1 MILAIDYCVDIADLF
16 RATIHGGCSM
26 TFQQG
31 STVAS
36 VKKRKRPFHCPPLKE
51 VSVAFQQ
58 KNTKIQYTQEKP
70 WCGRYSI
77 STTFLSILGF
87 GVDAGAEVDTRY
99 TSIIPMNTTHK

>member
-16 RATIHGGCSM
+16 RAT

-36 VKKRKRPFHCPPLKE
+36 VKKQKRPFHCLPLKE

-58 KNTKIQYTQEKP
+58 KYTKIQYTQKKP

-77 STTFLSILGF
+77 FTTFLSILGF
-87 GVDAGAEVDTRY
+87 GVDVGTEVDTR
-99 TSIIPMNTTHK
+99 